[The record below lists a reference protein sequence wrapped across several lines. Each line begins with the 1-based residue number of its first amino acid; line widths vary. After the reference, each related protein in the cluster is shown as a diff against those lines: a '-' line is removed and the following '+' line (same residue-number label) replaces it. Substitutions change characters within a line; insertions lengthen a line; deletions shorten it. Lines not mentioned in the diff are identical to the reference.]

1 MWQEHR
7 GMVIGGT
14 MFRPWFFLCVVL
26 LFVSSKPCFSIGS
39 DTLSAA
45 QRLSGSQTLVSQ
57 GSIYELGFFRPGNSL
72 NVYLGI
78 WFKNFAE
85 RIEVWVANRDKPLSD
100 PSSLKLGLSEDGN
113 LVLLDS
119 LSKTLI
125 WTTNLVSP
133 PISNSTEAVLLDDG
147 NFILR
152 NGSEPSTIYWQ
163 SFDHPTDTWMPGA
176 KLGIN
181 KLTGK
186 TQLLTS
192 WKNSEDP
199 APGRFSLQVDPNGS
213 SQFFMVWN
221 MSRIY
226 WTSGVWNGQRFSLVP
241 EMGSNDIFNF
251 SFISN
256 ERETYFTYSLYNSSV
271 LSRLV
276 MEQTGQITLRLWLA
290 NLWNWKFF
298 QASPADQSAVYA
310 FCGAFGIFN
319 VTSLTH
325 CACLPGF
332 VPLSPNETQRL
343 NDWSG
348 GCVRKTRLQC
358 ESNISNRKNDGF
370 RKISILKL
378 PPANSKAY
386 PARNGKQ
393 CASACSLNCSCT
405 AYAYNGSGCSIWDG
419 ALLNL
424 QLSDGSNTT
433 QNLYIKL
440 AASELLDVGGNRR
453 KSWVIIA
460 ILVPP
465 AMLVTCFSLWHLWR
479 KKLKQNGA
487 KYPSEDLLVFDFDGS
502 SNATDHETNAR
513 YNLTRGKK
521 NDADLPFFSFA
532 SVSAA
537 TDGFSSSNKL
547 GQGGFGP
554 VYKGKLLKGQEIAIK
569 RLSERSGQGLEEFRN
584 EIVLIAKL
592 QHRNL
597 VRLLGC
603 CMEQDEHILIY
614 EYMIN
619 KSLDF
624 FLFDP
629 SKREMLDWMTRIHI
643 IEGIA
648 QGLLYLHQYSRLRII
663 HRDLKA
669 SNILLDDE
677 MNPKISD
684 FGMARI
690 FGGNQSQAN
699 TNRIVGTYGYMAPEY
714 AMDGIFSIKS
724 DVFSFGVLLLEIVSG
739 RRNTGFYHS
748 NSLNLLGHAW
758 DMWNADRGLD
768 LLDPVVNCPS
778 SLMLL
783 RYINVGLLCVQ
794 ENPADRPTMSYVVSM
809 LNNELALPP
818 KPKQPAFSTSR
829 TVEDTNPLLSNEEN
843 CSLNGVTMSLI
854 QAR

>member
-1 MWQEHR
+1 
-7 GMVIGGT
+7 MVIGGT
-14 MFRPWFFLCVVL
+14 MFRPCFFLCVVL
-26 LFVSSKPCFSIGS
+26 LFVSSKPCFSIGG
-39 DTLSAA
+39 DTLPAA
-45 QRLSGSQTLVSQ
+45 QSLTGTQTLVSQ
-57 GSIYELGFFRPGNSL
+57 GSIFELGFFRRGNS
-72 NVYLGI
+72 NIYLGI

-85 RIEVWVANRDKPLSD
+85 QIIVWVANRDKPLSD
-100 PSSLKLGLSEDGN
+100 PSSVRLGLSEDGN

-119 LSKTLI
+119 LSKTPI

-133 PISNSTEAVLLDDG
+133 PTSNSTEAVLLDDG

-152 NGSEPSTIYWQ
+152 NSSEPSTIYWQ

-213 SQFFMVWN
+213 NQFFIMWN

-241 EMGSNDIFNF
+241 EMRSNGIFNF

-276 MEQTGQITLRLWLA
+276 MEQTGQIMQRLWLA
-290 NLWNWKFF
+290 NLWNWKLFWV
-298 QASPADQSAVYA
+298 PVDQSEVYA

-332 VPLSPNETQRL
+332 VPLSPNETQLL

-358 ESNISNRKNDGF
+358 ESNISTAKNDGF
-370 RKISILKL
+370 LKISNLKS

-386 PARNGKQ
+386 PARNDKQ
-393 CASACSLNCSCT
+393 CESACSLNCSCI
-405 AYAYNGSGCSIWDG
+405 AYAYNGSECSIWDG

-424 QLSDGSNTT
+424 RLSDGNNTA

-440 AASELLDVGGNRR
+440 AASELQDVGGNRR

-460 ILVPP
+460 ILVPL
-465 AMLVTCFSLWHLWR
+465 AMLITGFSLWHLWR

-502 SNATDHETNAR
+502 SNATDHETNAG

-554 VYKGKLLKGQEIAIK
+554 VYKGKLLKGQEIAVK
-569 RLSERSGQGLEEFRN
+569 RLSKRSGQGLEEFKN

-629 SKREMLDWMTRIHI
+629 SKREMLDWRTRIHI

-714 AMDGIFSIKS
+714 AMEGIISIKS

-739 RRNTGFYHS
+739 KRNTGFYHS

-758 DMWNADRGLD
+758 DLWNADRGLD

-794 ENPADRPTMSYVVSM
+794 ENPADRHTMSYVVSM

-829 TVEDTNPLLSNEEN
+829 TVVDANPLLSSEEN

>member
-1 MWQEHR
+1 MLRYPKLWQEHR

-26 LFVSSKPCFSIGS
+26 LFVSPKPCFSIGG

-45 QRLSGSQTLVSQ
+45 QSLSGSQTLVSQ
-57 GSIYELGFFRPGNSL
+57 ESIFELGFFRRGNS
-72 NVYLGI
+72 NIYLGI

-85 RIEVWVANRDKPLSD
+85 QIIVWVANRDKPLSD
-100 PSSLKLGLSEDGN
+100 PSSVRLGLSEDGN

-119 LSKTLI
+119 LSKTPI

-133 PISNSTEAVLLDDG
+133 PTSNSTEAVLLDGG

-152 NGSEPSTIYWQ
+152 NGELVAEVVEGGELARQW
-163 SFDHPTDTWMPGA
+163 
-176 KLGIN
+176 
-181 KLTGK
+181 
-186 TQLLTS
+186 
-192 WKNSEDP
+192 EDP
-199 APGRFSLQVDPNGS
+199 APG
-213 SQFFMVWN
+213 
-221 MSRIY
+221 
-226 WTSGVWNGQRFSLVP
+226 
-241 EMGSNDIFNF
+241 
-251 SFISN
+251 
-256 ERETYFTYSLYNSSV
+256 
-271 LSRLV
+271 RLV
-276 MEQTGQITLRLWLA
+276 MEQTGQITQRLWLA
-290 NLWNWKFF
+290 NLWNWNLFWVPVDK
-298 QASPADQSAVYA
+298 SEVYA

-332 VPLSPNETQRL
+332 VPLSPDETQRL

-358 ESNISNRKNDGF
+358 ESNISNAKNDGF
-370 RKISILKL
+370 LKISNLKS

-393 CASACSLNCSCT
+393 CESACSLNCSCI
-405 AYAYNGSGCSIWDG
+405 AYAYNGSECSIWDG

-424 QLSDGSNTT
+424 RLSDGNNTR

-440 AASELLDVGGNRR
+440 AASELQDVGEWN
-453 KSWVIIA
+453 WEQ
-460 ILVPP
+460 
-465 AMLVTCFSLWHLWR
+465 
-479 KKLKQNGA
+479 KKVVGDHSNSGSPCYAYYRLLPLAFMEEKAQTKCERA

-502 SNATDHETNAR
+502 SNATDHETNAG

-554 VYKGKLLKGQEIAIK
+554 VYKGKLLKGQEIAVK
-569 RLSERSGQGLEEFRN
+569 RLSKRSGQGLEEFKN

-629 SKREMLDWMTRIHI
+629 SKREMLDWRTRIHI

-714 AMDGIFSIKS
+714 AMEGIISIKS

-739 RRNTGFYHS
+739 KRNTGFYHS
-748 NSLNLLGHAW
+748 NSFDLLGHAW
-758 DMWNADRGLD
+758 DLWNADRGLD

-783 RYINVGLLCVQ
+783 RYINIGLLCVQ
-794 ENPADRPTMSYVVSM
+794 ENPVDRPTMSYVISM
-809 LNNELALPP
+809 LNNELALLP

-829 TVEDTNPLLSNEEN
+829 TVVDPNPLLSSEEN